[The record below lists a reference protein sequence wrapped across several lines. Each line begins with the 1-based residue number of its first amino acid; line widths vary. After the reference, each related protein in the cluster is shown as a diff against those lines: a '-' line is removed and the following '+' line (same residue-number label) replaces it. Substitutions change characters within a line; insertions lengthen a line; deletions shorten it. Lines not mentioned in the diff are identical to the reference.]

1 MIKVVSE
8 SSLHDCL
15 VGLLSQD
22 KSILFIVAV
31 PLDLINLLHLP
42 DSLQLVGL
50 EVPLDIGLLLL
61 SLIFIL
67 GCFIFWS
74 GNIWIYLVKILFLVE
89 KNSSFKNLILTGGH
103 VGHPRIYHDLLLAFV
118 NEGERVIRFINAEV
132 FTVYLMVDIKLL
144 FLVLGLLAHKCA

>member
-103 VGHPRIYHDLLLAFV
+103 VGHPRIYHDFLLAFV
-118 NEGERVIRFINAEV
+118 NEGKRVIRLINAEV